1 VIRAEAVRTLSR
13 DDGGVDASARL
24 GLVEVLLV
32 SDDAV
37 DCARRCL
44 EWLGRHAHLRAGLCL
59 LATQDDAAR
68 LAAVASHGLRP
79 ADLNG
84 FGLDL
89 EERDHPLVS
98 VAFGLRPA
106 AFAASDLT
114 GDRRLVTPLGPV
126 SYQVFPLHGLDATE
140 EPPVGLLLAVR
151 VPTSRARDIRWVT
164 QILGH
169 RVARLRST
177 RGIADAERRLRRER
191 ALLYNVI
198 NAVPDPVLLTDTG
211 GRMIIANARAE
222 LLLASREDESEG
234 RRRAV
239 ALNNMLFSSA
249 LSQSAIGDAA
259 ALRHELLLVDPTDGS
274 DLLFELLST
283 PVTDAREGNGI
294 VSILRNVTDLRK
306 ATEEIEENYTKLR
319 IAEAHVRAERDR
331 LDLII
336 DSVADPI
343 VVTDPAGNIAMM
355 NAPAERLFTVLAG
368 ASGGAQHAVRAND
381 AHFSSF
387 VSNLFFEGDALRRS
401 GSIGLVDPQTGRP
414 LPVEAI
420 SGKIMSEHGEITAV
434 VTILHDRTEELE
446 KQRLYEQL
454 KQASDELEHKVREA
468 TAELVRQNELLR
480 RQHIELEQA
489 SALKSQFLANMS
501 HEFRTPLNA
510 ILGYTT
516 MLLQGVSGELSPGQK
531 RNLQRVDSNAHH
543 LLSIINDILDIARI
557 EAGKMPLTI
566 TEFRLPA
573 LIAEVMAEVEP
584 IIGRTKLSVTS
595 QVDKRIPVLRSDRQ
609 KVKQVVIN
617 LLTNALKFT
626 QHGSVRVVTAYR
638 QGSDEIVIAVA
649 DTGIG
654 IAPSDQAT
662 IFEDFRQ
669 ADNSPTREYGGA
681 GLGLSICRRLAS
693 MLGGQITLA
702 SDVGKGSTFTLVV
715 PRRPR
720 RR

>member
-1 VIRAEAVRTLSR
+1 MIRFSEARSLTRAEASI
-13 DDGGVDASARL
+13 DAGARL
-24 GLVEVLLV
+24 ALTEMLLA

-37 DCARRCL
+37 AAARGCL
-44 EWLGRHAHLRAGLCL
+44 EWLARHARLRAAICL
-59 LATQDDAAR
+59 IATHED
-68 LAAVASHGLRP
+68 VATLRPVATHGLHRG
-79 ADLNG
+79 ALNG
-84 FGLDL
+84 FAVNL
-89 EERDHPLVS
+89 EERDHPLVA
-98 VAFGLRPA
+98 VAFGLRPIA
-106 AFAASDLT
+106 VSPDDLNSDI
-114 GDRRLVTPLGPV
+114 RLLTPLGPV
-126 SYQVFPLHGLDATE
+126 GYQALPLHALEGKE
-140 EPPVGLLLAVR
+140 EPPAGLLLAAGIGAA
-151 VPTSRARDIRWVT
+151 RARDLRWVA

-169 RVARLRST
+169 RVARLRSS
-177 RGIADAERRLRRER
+177 RGLADAERRLRRER

-198 NAVPDPVLLTDTG
+198 NAVSDPVLLTDTG

-222 LLLASREDESEG
+222 LLLASRDDDSEG

-249 LSQSAIGDAA
+249 LAQSAIADAPF
-259 ALRHELLLVDPTDGS
+259 RHELLLVDPTEGS
-274 DLLFELLST
+274 DLLFELLSA
-283 PVTDAREGNGI
+283 PVADAREGDGI

-319 IAEAHVRAERDR
+319 VAEAHVRAERDR

-355 NAPAERLFTVLAG
+355 NAPAERLFTVRPG
-368 ASGGAQHAVRAND
+368 ASEDGHRAVRAND

-387 VSNLFFEGDALRRS
+387 VSNLFFEGDALRRT
-401 GSIGLVDPQTGRP
+401 GSISLVDPQTGRH

-454 KQASDELEHKVREA
+454 KRASDELEQKVREA
-468 TAELVRQNELLR
+468 TGELVRQNELLR
-480 RQHIELEQA
+480 RQAIELEQA

-516 MLLQGVSGELSPGQK
+516 MLLQGVSGRLSQGQA

-543 LLSIINDILDIARI
+543 LLSIINDILDISRI
-557 EAGKMPLTI
+557 EAGKMPLTV

-584 IIGRTKLSVTS
+584 LIGRTHLSVS
-595 QVDKRIPVLRSDRQ
+595 SEIDKRIPLARSDRQ
-609 KVKQVVIN
+609 KVKQIVIN

-626 QHGSVRVVTAYR
+626 QHGSVRVLTTYR
-638 QGSDEIVIAVA
+638 KASNEIAIAVV

-654 IAPSDQAT
+654 IAASDRTT

-681 GLGLSICRRLAS
+681 GLGLAICQRLAT
-693 MLGGQITLA
+693 MLGGHITLD
-702 SDVGKGSTFTLVV
+702 SEVGRGSTFTLLI